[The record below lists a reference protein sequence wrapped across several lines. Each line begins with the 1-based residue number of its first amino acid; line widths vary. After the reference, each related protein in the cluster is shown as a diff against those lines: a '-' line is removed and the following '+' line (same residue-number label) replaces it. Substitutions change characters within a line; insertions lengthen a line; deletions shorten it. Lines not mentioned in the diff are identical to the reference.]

1 MLEKV
6 KSDLTTLCLQ
16 RPHLEAHLTCLL
28 HKLPLNQEQ
37 NTASEND
44 NILWGRYTL
53 HRFECIVK

>member
-16 RPHLEAHLTCLL
+16 RPHLEAHLICLL
-28 HKLPLNQEQ
+28 YKLPLNQEQ

-44 NILWGRYTL
+44 RILGVVLRYTGL
-53 HRFECIVK
+53 SVL